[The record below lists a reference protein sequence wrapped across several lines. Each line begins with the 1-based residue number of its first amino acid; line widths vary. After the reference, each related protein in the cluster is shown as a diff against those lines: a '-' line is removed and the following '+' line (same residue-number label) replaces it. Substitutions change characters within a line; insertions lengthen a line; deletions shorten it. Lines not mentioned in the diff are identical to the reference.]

1 MKPLRNSGEEK
12 GGQVVLTHI
21 KSENYVIGPALG
33 ARNDGFG
40 RVGDSA
46 GQRMLLRAPR
56 RTEQ

>member
-1 MKPLRNSGEEK
+1 MRNSGEEK